1 MSIPKDEL
9 ARWKLDSVSI
19 ELTRMMQEGLD
30 ILMEAMASGQFLNL
44 ENMQETFGM
53 TAKAA
58 GEIDGINHYFEIIEG
73 GIEDED

>member
-19 ELTRMMQEGLD
+19 ELTRLMQEGLD

-53 TAKAA
+53 TAKAL
-58 GEIDGINHYFEIIEG
+58 GKKNGINHYFEIIEG

>member
-9 ARWKLDSVSI
+9 ERWKLNSVSI
-19 ELTRMMQEGLD
+19 EVTRLLQEGRDHLT
-30 ILMEAMASGQFLNL
+30 EAIASGQFLNL

-53 TAKAA
+53 TAKVL

-73 GIEDED
+73 DKDED